1 MEIAMPRRTINVYYR
16 DGLPTRVIADDTSLR
31 DVEVNVIT
39 NDAPERV
46 AFVAMVA
53 EAEIERFCADQR
65 ACKSNT
71 QWHGLSIAVE
81 YMGECLI
88 AMREKHYGDPVGMN
102 AAIDDILN
110 RFNTARLHAMD
121 LRAVVEEAT
130 ASDVPAVT
138 PSHVATERQA
148 RKGNGKHGNGNG
160 HKAVN

>member
-1 MEIAMPRRTINVYYR
+1 MPRRTINVYYR
-16 DGLPTRVIADDTSLR
+16 DGLPTRVVADDTSLR

-53 EAEIERFCADQR
+53 ETEIERFCADQR

-88 AMREKHYGDPVGMN
+88 AMRDKHYGDPVAMN

-121 LRAVVEEAT
+121 LRAVVEEVAANPAAAT
-130 ASDVPAVT
+130 S
-138 PSHVATERQA
+138 SHVATDRQT
-148 RKGNGKHGNGNG
+148 RKGNGGKHGNGNG
-160 HKAVN
+160 QKAVN